1 MSIRPYLTPENLVGP
16 GSHIPVPDDCVA
28 GVGVIVTDTGMFS
41 SLVGHVSRIS
51 KIVSVAP
58 LTTIY
63 FPQLADTVIGR
74 IIQVLPNRWIVDI
87 GATATATLQLDNI
100 NLPTLQRVKES
111 ADESNMRAWLDVGEL
126 VVCEMRENL
135 TLLCRGGMF
144 GKFSNGLLV
153 EVPPIAI
160 GKSSSAF
167 QRLETIGI
175 FMILGNNGR
184 IWLAELPSTP
194 LTTRNPIEDMF
205 NASPSPETLRKL
217 CKVSSLILDNARNG
231 MKITGTSVEQA
242 YLNLIASTDAHQTQ

>member
-1 MSIRPYLTPENLVGP
+1 MSIRPYLSPENLVGP
-16 GSHIPVPDDCVA
+16 GSHISAPADCVA
-28 GVGVIVTDTGMFS
+28 GVGVIVTEAGMFS
-41 SLVGHVSRIS
+41 SLLGHVSRIS
-51 KIVSVAP
+51 KIVSVTP

-74 IIQVLPNRWIVDI
+74 VTQVLPNRWILDV
-87 GATATATLQLDNI
+87 GATVLATLQLDNI
-100 NLPTLQRVKES
+100 NLPNLQRVKES

-126 VVCEMRENL
+126 VVCEMRENS

-160 GKSSSAF
+160 GKSSTAF
-167 QRLETIGI
+167 QRLETIGV

-194 LTTRNPIEDMF
+194 LNTRNPIEDPL
-205 NASPSPETLRKL
+205 NPSPSPETLRKL
-217 CKVSSLILDNARNG
+217 CKLSSLILNQSRNG

-242 YLNLIASTDAHQTQ
+242 YLSETSMEAQTQ